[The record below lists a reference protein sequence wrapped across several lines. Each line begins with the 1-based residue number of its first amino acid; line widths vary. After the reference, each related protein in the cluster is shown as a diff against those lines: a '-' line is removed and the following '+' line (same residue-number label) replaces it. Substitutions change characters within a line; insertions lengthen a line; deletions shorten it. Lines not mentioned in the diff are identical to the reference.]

1 MCRLL
6 KVYPFFSKP
15 TASQNIVCTR
25 FLLDPILNLGDLLC
39 EKYDGNKEVNGLL
52 LKELMDL
59 NCGFKLFLKT

>member
-1 MCRLL
+1 MC
-6 KVYPFFSKP
+6 
-15 TASQNIVCTR
+15 NR

-59 NCGFKLFLKT
+59 KRGFKLWI